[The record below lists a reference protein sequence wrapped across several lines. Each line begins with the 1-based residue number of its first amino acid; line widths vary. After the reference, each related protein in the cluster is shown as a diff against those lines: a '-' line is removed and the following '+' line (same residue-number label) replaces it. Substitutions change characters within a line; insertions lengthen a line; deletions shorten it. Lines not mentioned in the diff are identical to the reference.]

1 MKFRLNIFG
10 IQLVW
15 RIVLICLLSLGLGFS
30 VIVRSYF
37 FIPLILVLS
46 LMYSVFNL
54 YAFLKKTNENLYT
67 FLLNLKHQ
75 DFQTSFPKT
84 NKNGHFLN
92 VNEKYNEILKQ
103 FEYKQEEQK
112 QISTVFI
119 QTLEHL
125 DKGILVYRNN
135 GEIVFANTTFKN
147 SFNIT
152 SETHIN
158 DVYAKIPFSC
168 FKSTNKRENKWIL
181 KPEDYDYKFIEP
193 WHVEVKY
200 TLVYKEEFKICFFS
214 QEDFNK
220 QQNINGWLS
229 FVKVI
234 SHELGNGITPVKSIA
249 ETIVQDPSLK
259 YDESGRVRKGLQMIL
274 KQTDDL
280 IAFSERYRQ
289 LVQLPELKLEECI
302 LGEVFEELAST
313 FAYTLEKEQIDFVIK
328 GDVNLH
334 LKLDKSLLKQA
345 FSNLIVN
352 SIWALKEVEYP
363 SIHITVHKRN
373 LDTLIIFEDNG
384 CGIAENKRYQ
394 VFVPFYSSKSEGSG
408 IGLSLT
414 QQIIWKHHG
423 RIFVESEEN
432 KYTRFLITL
441 ASH

>member
-30 VIVRSYF
+30 IIVRSYF
-37 FIPLILVLS
+37 FIPLILILS
-46 LMYSVFNL
+46 LIYSVFNL

-84 NKNGHFLN
+84 NKNGHFLD

-112 QISTVFI
+112 QISTVLI

-125 DKGILVYRNN
+125 DKGILVYKYS
-135 GEIVFANTTFKN
+135 GEIVYANTTFKD

-152 SETHIN
+152 SAAHIK
-158 DVYAKIPFSC
+158 DIYAKIPFPC

-181 KPEDYDYKFIEP
+181 KPEDYGYSFIEP
-193 WHVEVKY
+193 WYVEVKY

-249 ETIVQDPSLK
+249 ETIVQDPSLT
-259 YDESGRVRKGLQMIL
+259 YDESGRVRRGLEMIL

-302 LGEVFEELAST
+302 LSEIFEALASA
-313 FAYTLEKEQIDFVIK
+313 FAYTLEKHQINLSIK
-328 GDVNLH
+328 GDVNVF
-334 LKLDKSLLKQA
+334 LKLDKHLIKQA

-352 SIWALKEVEYP
+352 SVWALKEVEHP
-363 SIHITVHKRN
+363 SIQITVYKRH
-373 LDTLIIFEDNG
+373 LDTLIVFEDNG
-384 CGIAENKRYQ
+384 CGISEDKRYQ
-394 VFVPFYSSKSEGSG
+394 IFIPFYSSKPEGSG

-423 RIFVESEEN
+423 RIFVESEKN
-432 KYTRFLITL
+432 TYTRFLITL
-441 ASH
+441 VNH